1 MFILILGILVFVGIH
16 LLPTF
21 ASLRNRLME
30 QWGEKKY
37 KGLFSVVTVAGLI
50 LIIVGKANAPF
61 VHVWVPP
68 SWGSLLALVLM
79 PFSFMLLAAANMPSN
94 IKRFTP
100 HPMLWGITL
109 WAAVHLSANGDL
121 ASLLLFGGIGAFALF
136 DVVSANRRGAT
147 QSKERIPFAKDA
159 MVVGAGLVAYG
170 IFLFL
175 HPYLFGVPAIYWG

>member
-1 MFILILGILVFVGIH
+1 MFILILGILVFIGIH

-21 ASLRNRLME
+21 SARRNRLLE

-37 KGLFSVVTVAGLI
+37 KALFSLVSFIGLI

-61 VHVWVPP
+61 VHLWVPP
-68 SWGSLLALVLM
+68 VWGGLLALALM
-79 PFSFMLLAAANMPSN
+79 PFSFMLFAAANMPTN
-94 IKRFTP
+94 IKRLTP

-121 ASLLLFGGIGAFALF
+121 ASLILFGGIGAFALF

-147 QSKERIPFAKDA
+147 LSTEKVPWRKDA
-159 MVVGAGLVAYG
+159 IIVGAGFLVYG
-170 IFLFL
+170 VFLFL
-175 HPYLFGVPAIYWG
+175 HPYLFGVPAFYLG